1 MLIGVLLLLRQERHG
16 MLAPVTEWVEMVR
29 RVVAIVVAIAV
40 ALFIVSTMPT
50 GTQVQEYSQARQ

>member
-1 MLIGVLLLLRQERHG
+1 
-16 MLAPVTEWVEMVR
+16 MVR

-50 GTQVQEYSQARQ
+50 GTHVQEYSQARQ